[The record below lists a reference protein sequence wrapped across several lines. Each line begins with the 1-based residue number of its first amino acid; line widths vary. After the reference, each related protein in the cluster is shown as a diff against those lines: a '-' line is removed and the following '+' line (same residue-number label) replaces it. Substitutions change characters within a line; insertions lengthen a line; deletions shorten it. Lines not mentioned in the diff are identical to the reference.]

1 MWRIN
6 DRYGFDFINSNFIEF
21 EIILKCLKY
30 FQAKV
35 HLKGAN
41 IIKSIQACMS
51 RLTVKE
57 DRSGKIYP
65 EIRSNLENLIVNIQ

>member
-1 MWRIN
+1 
-6 DRYGFDFINSNFIEF
+6 
-21 EIILKCLKY
+21 
-30 FQAKV
+30 
-35 HLKGAN
+35 
-41 IIKSIQACMS
+41 MS